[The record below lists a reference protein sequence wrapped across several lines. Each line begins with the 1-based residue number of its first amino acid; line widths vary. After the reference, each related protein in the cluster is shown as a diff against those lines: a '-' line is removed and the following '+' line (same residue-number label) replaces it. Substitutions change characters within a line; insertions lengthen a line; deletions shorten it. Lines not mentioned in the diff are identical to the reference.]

1 MKGELL
7 ALGGSRIVVVSRLA
21 TVLLPLIELAFS
33 LPPLIFAA
41 SDLADVLGGGGELP
55 VQALKYFGLE
65 QELTDLLIF
74 LSYRRAK
81 G

>member
-41 SDLADVLGGGGELP
+41 SDLADVLDGGGELP
-55 VQALKYFGLE
+55 V
-65 QELTDLLIF
+65 
-74 LSYRRAK
+74 
-81 G
+81 